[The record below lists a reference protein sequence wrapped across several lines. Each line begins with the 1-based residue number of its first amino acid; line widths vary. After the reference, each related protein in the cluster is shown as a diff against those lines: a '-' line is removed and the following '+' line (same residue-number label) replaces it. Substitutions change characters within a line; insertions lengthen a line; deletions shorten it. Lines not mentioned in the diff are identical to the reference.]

1 MLCLQKTFQFWLQPH
16 SYVFSRSP
24 ILHLVQFIKP
34 ISFCAFLFNLCEQ
47 MWLRGRQVAGLRKN
61 PDCYFELLKFF
72 NSVGSSSFVNYDVIF
87 FFHSEMVTVFFFV
100 CFF

>member
-1 MLCLQKTFQFWLQPH
+1 M
-16 SYVFSRSP
+16 
-24 ILHLVQFIKP
+24 
-34 ISFCAFLFNLCEQ
+34 
-47 MWLRGRQVAGLRKN
+47 AGLRKN

-100 CFF
+100 CLFFLISFLSPVTVAATRKLT